1 MVKVQPMR
9 FIANLSNETIEAF
22 AAHETQLAAYL
33 LSSHRVTP
41 STLASARRV
50 REFGL
55 LLLADNGTKPLIDE
69 VIGRFAD
76 TARQISIEARDV
88 QHQVGRSPRGQDI
101 PDTLRHEAS
110 QLANAV
116 VDHCVE
122 LSEAIDTD
130 KLIELQMSMSP
141 TDIIAQEDF
150 ATACLIGLN
159 LERELTGW
167 RVSRFETRNRRSL
180 RLWQR
185 VVEDPRCANVRV
197 YAVLSAIDFNTAVA
211 AGRLAAQAGVTHG
224 ALGFAGINLDQ
235 RSTDFYVIGSA
246 SFSLERPAPR
256 RYVRVSQIIT
266 GIAEGFRQAGGNLA
280 KFHCL
285 GLGAP
290 LMFPVVAAGFNP
302 ETTITMDATSPIHD
316 AIRHHVLYDPANDGS
331 RASILSIV
339 SRILGGGD
347 WSFVSPFRI
356 SARERFGHNP
366 KAARAWAAENG
377 LDRILREH
385 LSTPSDLTRAL
396 PLFTN
401 ADQEIFRLVSRVWI
415 AHNHWVLDDL
425 ANQLSAPDRR
435 SVALARI
442 DRLINNSTSLPAV
455 RGLNAA
461 QEIIRRTNH

>member
-1 MVKVQPMR
+1 MR

-22 AAHETQLAAYL
+22 AAQETQLAAYL

-50 REFGL
+50 RDLGL
-55 LLLADNGTKPLIDE
+55 PLLADNGTKPLIDE

-76 TARQISIEARDV
+76 AARQISNEARDV

-110 QLANAV
+110 ELANAIV
-116 VDHCVE
+116 KHCIE

-130 KLIELQMSMSP
+130 RLIDLQLSMEP
-141 TDIIAQEDF
+141 THIIAQEDF
-150 ATACLIGLN
+150 ATACLIGLS

-185 VVEDPRCANVRV
+185 VAEDPRCANVKV
-197 YAVLSAIDFNTAVA
+197 YAVLSAMDFNTAVA
-211 AGRLAAQAGVTHG
+211 AGRLAAQAGVTHA
-224 ALGFAGINLDQ
+224 ALGFAGINLNQ
-235 RSTDFYVIGSA
+235 RAMDFYVIGSA

-256 RYVRVSQIIT
+256 RYVRVSQIIA

-290 LMFPVVAAGFNP
+290 LMFPIVAAGFNP

-316 AIRHHVLYDPANDGS
+316 AVKQHVLYDPANNG
-331 RASILSIV
+331 RRTSILSIV
-339 SRILGGGD
+339 RRILNGGD
-347 WSFVSPFRI
+347 WLFMSPFSV
-356 SARERFGHNP
+356 SARERFGHDP
-366 KAARAWAAENG
+366 RAARAWAAENG
-377 LDRILREH
+377 LNTIMREH

-396 PLFTN
+396 PVFTD
-401 ADQEIFRLVSRVWI
+401 ADQEVFRIVSRVWI

-425 ANQLSAPDRR
+425 ANQLSIFDRR
-435 SVALARI
+435 SVALASI
-442 DRLINNSTSLPAV
+442 DQLINKSMSLPV
-455 RGLNAA
+455 TSGLNVA
-461 QEIIRRTNH
+461 QEIIRRINH